1 MRCQKSLVCFLL
13 ILGLVWLAWGGQ
25 TREAVLFE
33 ELMNQT
39 TNSWCVN
46 SEVFSAAVN
55 TNMLELSRIGTPSA
69 KAYGRRWLLALADLP
84 VSTNSHHVYCMW
96 ITKKTRC
103 LFGAGRRYL
112 DVDSTNLW
120 LSVATELGR
129 IKSSQTTESAIEA
142 KYMTVQEESP
152 GSILVSGFPQGYY
165 DEVEKLGAERE
176 SASRLQSLI
185 IDWIG
190 KRGLPRLPSEDRL
203 SICCELELRAG
214 LTASET
220 MRLRQNAQLLG
231 KDNGDFVMPSLMLR
245 E

>member
-1 MRCQKSLVCFLL
+1 
-13 ILGLVWLAWGGQ
+13 
-25 TREAVLFE
+25 
-33 ELMNQT
+33 
-39 TNSWCVN
+39 
-46 SEVFSAAVN
+46 
-55 TNMLELSRIGTPSA
+55 
-69 KAYGRRWLLALADLP
+69 
-84 VSTNSHHVYCMW
+84 MW
-96 ITKKTRC
+96 ITKKTRS

-185 IDWIG
+185 IDWVG
-190 KRGLPRLPSEDRL
+190 RRGLPQLPDEDRCR
-203 SICCELELRAG
+203 ICSVLEANARLTESEAMQLRH
-214 LTASET
+214 
-220 MRLRQNAQLLG
+220 NANLAY
-231 KDNGDFVMPSLMLR
+231 K
-245 E
+245 